1 MEFSLQEAMVCAMQ
15 DQMEALTVRAQLA
28 HIGYGLLHLNED
40 DQMLRSD
47 DH

>member
-1 MEFSLQEAMVCAMQ
+1 MEFSLQEAMVCAMP
-15 DQMEALTVRAQLA
+15 DQMEVLNVRAQLVR
-28 HIGYGLLHLNED
+28 IGYGLLHLSED